1 MISDFKRLSEL
12 TRKITGRGER
22 AERMHS
28 TDLPLDHQLTF
39 SPEPDQRWTY
49 DPGMGVCVNDTDVRE
64 LVHDNPN
71 DVGMLCGL
79 SHGLYRYQQFVWSK
93 GGKSNAQ
100 FNGAV
105 NSLQHAVLGRLGNI
119 YDTITGGMS
128 VTLEGEDL
136 WLNNI
141 NVRSVLKLY
150 ALRPTDAARCYL
162 EGLRDKVG
170 LILSRRKTSSKYDAV
185 RDEAARIF
193 DEINIVLSAVPS
205 SGPPRLCA

>member
-1 MISDFKRLSEL
+1 MINNIKRLTDL
-12 TRKITGRGER
+12 TRKVIGRGGKTER
-22 AERMHS
+22 SHE

-39 SPEPDQRWTY
+39 NPEPDQRWTF
-49 DPGMGVCVNDTDVRE
+49 DHGRGVCINDCNVQE

-79 SHGLYRYQQFVWSK
+79 SHGLYSYQQFVWSK
-93 GGKSNAQ
+93 GGKGNAQ
-100 FNGAV
+100 FNGTV
-105 NSLQHAVLGRLGNI
+105 TSLQHVVLGRLGRI

-141 NVRSVLKLY
+141 NVRSVLKLF
-150 ALRPTDAARCYL
+150 ALRPTEAARRYL

-170 LILSRRKTSSKYDAV
+170 LIISRRQTSSKYDALL
-185 RDEAARIF
+185 DEARRVY
-193 DEINIVLSAVPS
+193 DEINIVLSTVPC